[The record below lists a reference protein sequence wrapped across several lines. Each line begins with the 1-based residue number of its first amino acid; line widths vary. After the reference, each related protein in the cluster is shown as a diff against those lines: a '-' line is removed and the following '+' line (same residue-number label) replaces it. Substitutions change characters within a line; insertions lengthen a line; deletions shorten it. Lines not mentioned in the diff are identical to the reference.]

1 MGSVIAVYGRDSWMD
16 PRLTG
21 SSKTAAARAEIGGD
35 VGERPIGEECS
46 QRGLNY
52 ERFLRASYDLFES
65 VLS

>member
-1 MGSVIAVYGRDSWMD
+1 MD